1 MKKILFF
8 LTTVFLFI
16 SFIESKAQPV
26 NDWKWAYPK
35 PLGITLQWCQMFD
48 ANTMYAGGYY
58 GGFAKTT
65 DGGATWFYN
74 ASNVNS
80 FTGQEIYVYGG
91 FFLNMN
97 TGFVCGSSGSIQKT
111 TDAGVTW
118 DSVGPGPTST
128 NYALYFINNN
138 TGFCSGSTTRDISK
152 TTDGGATWTD
162 ISGNIAGSSKY
173 CVYAWDANN
182 IIVGTSSGDTYKTTN
197 GGTNWTLYDIGYSA
211 TIRAIKFIDANT
223 GFCSGSSG
231 TVRKTVNG
239 GVNWTDASGNIAGS
253 TKYSLYAI
261 DQDIIMV
268 GETGGD
274 IWRTTNGGTT
284 WTEHAMSGGT
294 MYNINFLNS
303 NTGFACGS
311 STTVK
316 KTTNAGANWTTF
328 STSGVPSSTFYDVDF
343 YPMSTSTILNQT
355 FASTTF
361 PPTGW
366 TETGTTSIWS
376 RQTVSAY
383 GVGTGSA
390 RAYFYG
396 VSSGTGVL
404 TTNTFTATTGEALSF
419 DHAYANYSSPADD
432 SLHIQSSTNGGSTW
446 TTVLLVRCQPFLQT
460 APNTSGSFV
469 PTASQWASKSFPL
482 PTGTNKLRFNGI
494 TDYGNN
500 LFLDN
505 INVGSSP
512 NVFITGNPFA
522 VYKSPIG
529 APSWDTLGFLSST
542 QPVTSTYYST
552 SLATGDAFLT
562 VGAYGLINK
571 RNSASNRQTFRPDW
585 TWMTSTTNAVGVI
598 GNTVIIPT
606 SYSTVW
612 ISTNNGTSW
621 DTTRT
626 NTAYSGTLY
635 SVSTVGNN
643 AWVSGSSGKVN
654 KSTNAGATWSEINDI
669 GTYTLYNVNFVD
681 ANTGWVFGSSGR
693 CYKTTNGGTN
703 FALQI
708 TPGVTSS
715 IYGSSF
721 VNATTG
727 WFVGSSGRVSKTTNG
742 GTNWVA
748 QTSQFTSTLRN
759 IDMVNANTGWMVGY
773 SRCVRKTT
781 NGGTNWDTVAVPFTN
796 ASHYGVD
803 FVDEWNGMVTASYG
817 ITYRTRDGGTTW
829 IFERTG
835 GISQYGVKMQSSDSG
850 WACSSSGYIFK
861 YKETLTGH
869 NTYTHEVPVTY
880 ELLQNY
886 PNPFN
891 PTTTIQFALPKAG
904 MVSLKIYDVSGR
916 LIRNLVNNEGLNEG
930 TFKYIFDGKG
940 IASGVYFYSLIVND
954 DLIGTKKMV
963 LIK

>member
-1 MKKILFF
+1 MKKILLFI
-8 LTTVFLFI
+8 TTVLLLA
-16 SFIESKAQPV
+16 SFVDTKAQAI
-26 NDWKWAYPK
+26 NDWSWSHPRPVGA
-35 PLGITLQWCQMFD
+35 TLRWCQAFD
-48 ANTMYAGGYY
+48 ANTWYIVGYNGNFGKTTNAGADWTFMAPGTPGGNYATYGYY
-58 GGFAKTT
+58 MTLYDAH
-65 DGGATWFYN
+65 
-74 ASNVNS
+74 
-80 FTGQEIYVYGG
+80 
-91 FFLNMN
+91 FFNMN
-97 TGFVCGSSGSIQKT
+97 TGIACGSYGSVIKT
-111 TDAGVTW
+111 TDAGASWTTYYIG
-118 DSVGPGPTST
+118 STPT
-128 NYALYFINNN
+128 LYSIHFINNN
-138 TGFCSGSTTRDISK
+138 TGFVSGSTTRDVSK
-152 TTDGGATWTD
+152 TTNGGVNWTD
-162 ISGNIAGSSKY
+162 ISGNIS
-173 CVYAWDANN
+173 
-182 IIVGTSSGDTYKTTN
+182 
-197 GGTNWTLYDIGYSA
+197 
-211 TIRAIKFIDANT
+211 
-223 GFCSGSSG
+223 
-231 TVRKTVNG
+231 
-239 GVNWTDASGNIAGS
+239 GS

-284 WTEHAMSGGT
+284 WTENAMSGGT
-294 MYNINFLNS
+294 MYCINFLNS

-316 KTTNAGANWTTF
+316 KTTNAGATWTTF
-328 STSGVPSSTFYDVDF
+328 STTGVSSSSFYDVDF

-376 RQTVSAY
+376 RRTPSAY
-383 GVGTGSA
+383 GVGVGSA

-446 TTVLLVRCQPFLQT
+446 TTVLRVRCGTSLQT
-460 APNTSGSFV
+460 APNTSGSFT
-469 PTASQWASKSFPL
+469 PTASQWASKSYPL
-482 PTGTNKLRFNGI
+482 PAGTNKLRFNAR

-500 LFLDN
+500 LYLDN

-512 NVFITGNPFA
+512 NVFVTGNAFA

-529 APSWDTLGFLSST
+529 APSWDTLPFFST
-542 QPVTSTYYST
+542 SQTITSTYYST
-552 SLATGDAFLT
+552 SLFNGNSFLT

-571 RNSASNRQTFRPDW
+571 RNSATNKQTFRPDW
-585 TWMTSTTNAVGVI
+585 TWMTSTCNAVGVI
-598 GNTVIIPT
+598 GNTIIIPT

-643 AWVSGSSGKVN
+643 VWVSGSSGKVN

-669 GTYTLYNVNFVD
+669 GSYTLYNVNFVN

-703 FALQI
+703 FALQT
-708 TPGVTSS
+708 TPGVTST

-721 VNATTG
+721 ADANTG
-727 WFVGSSGRVSKTTNG
+727 WFVGNSGKVSKTTNG
-742 GTNWVA
+742 GTNWTA
-748 QTSQFTSTLRN
+748 QSSMSTTTLRN
-759 IDMVNANTGWMVGY
+759 IDMINANTGWLVGY
-773 SRCVRKTT
+773 DASSKMTVRKTT
-781 NGGTNWDTVAVPFTN
+781 NGGTAWDSLAMPFTRVDC
-796 ASHYGVD
+796 YGVD
-803 FVDEWNGMVTASYG
+803 FVDPYNGMISGSYG
-817 ITYRTRDGGTTW
+817 TTFRTRDAGTTW
-829 IFERTG
+829 DFERTG

-861 YKETLTGH
+861 YKETVTGH
-869 NTYTHEVPVTY
+869 NTYTHEVPVKY
-880 ELLQNY
+880 ELNQNY

-891 PTTTIQFALPKAG
+891 PMTTIQFALPKPG

-916 LIRNLVNNEGLNEG
+916 LVRTLVNNEGLNEG
-930 TFKYIFDGKG
+930 TFKYIFDGSSL
-940 IASGVYFYSLIVND
+940 ASGVYFYSLLVD
-954 DLIGTKKMV
+954 DNLIDSKKMV